1 MDRRYFL
8 KTIGATVA
16 CSAGGVLAQKSD
28 RPIRIVVPL
37 TAGSSNDYVTRVISP
52 YLTTSLG
59 QTVIVDN
66 KAGANG
72 AIGTMDVVRSAP
84 DGNTL
89 LIASVSPLAVN
100 MALVANLPYDSR
112 RDLTPIAGC
121 SLVCNVLL
129 VKSTFPATTFAEFI
143 AYAKK
148 HPGQVTLGVSTT
160 TTQVQMQTIAK
171 MAEIDLLLVP
181 YKGAPAAITDV
192 LGGTLSAT
200 LADPGIALA
209 QTKGGQMRALAVSTL
224 KRNPVTPDWPAMSE
238 TVPGID
244 FSIWTML
251 AGPAG
256 MSRDVVNKYSAAMA
270 DALRQKDVVDKFAQ
284 SGTTPLI
291 MGPDEVKALLANEIT
306 RWIKFVKDSGIK
318 PEPI

>member
-1 MDRRYFL
+1 MEVVQYVARWQH
-8 KTIGATVA
+8 TV
-16 CSAGGVLAQKSD
+16 D
-28 RPIRIVVPL
+28 
-37 TAGSSNDYVTRVISP
+37 
-52 YLTTSLG
+52 
-59 QTVIVDN
+59 
-66 KAGANG
+66 
-72 AIGTMDVVRSAP
+72 
-84 DGNTL
+84 
-89 LIASVSPLAVN
+89 ASISPLAVN

-121 SLVCNVLL
+121 SLTCNVLL

-148 HPGQVTLGVSTT
+148 NPGKVTLGVTAAA
-160 TTQVQMQTIAK
+160 TQVQIQTVAK
-171 MAEIDLLLVP
+171 MAEIDVLLVP
-181 YKGAPAAITDV
+181 YKGAPAAVTDV
-192 LGGTLSAT
+192 LGDTLSGT
-200 LADPGIALA
+200 FADPGIALA

-244 FSIWTML
+244 FSFWTML

-291 MGPDEVKALLANEIT
+291 MGPDEVKALLANET
-306 RWIKFVKDSGIK
+306 ARWIKFVKDSGIK
-318 PEPI
+318 PETI